1 MSTILYTFEVQNEK
15 IEYADSR
22 PVPTR
27 NGKHGGI
34 LILSNGDTIP
44 LSFSAKN
51 GRVTKVFHDFE
62 IPKEDSDSEDDIPLI
77 KITKNK
83 KKVVSIK
90 KKVIHS
96 DSDDDLPLSRLVR
109 VSPKVVEP
117 KKVWPKVVI
126 PEIVSENDS
135 MAELERKARKNAF
148 DYDLVNDSKS
158 DTEEKESKSDD
169 EDEEEPDL
177 NLPPE
182 HAVNIPLTRGQQ
194 EFLSKISGK
203 ERAYTMESLRKEIP
217 GFEKWLV
224 VQMYSGFKLNGEK
237 KIKISKK
244 KENKIKKA
252 GKGGKGDKD
261 GEVTGRGAYKLC
273 NFSLLKGDVQSGKA
287 KAMQVMAIAYRLCGM
302 STIKIVRDLNTD
314 AEQMLDGTASLVNRL
329 FKGTDFKKIEVF
341 SCKKTILEKDINKY
355 KNALTNEPAIMV
367 IMRNQSQIDK
377 MVEIIKESGT
387 PPFVLMIDEIDDVA
401 YSDKEIPTEEKNIY
415 NSLKELKKLATT
427 TVGITATCFEVY
439 FQEKDLK
446 PEFSFCLPHH
456 ENYRGVNHIQT
467 CIDTRIKRSKDP
479 ETEFIP
485 KLIKN
490 SEEDGISDNVGTL

>member
-148 DYDLVNDSKS
+148 D
-158 DTEEKESKSDD
+158 
-169 EDEEEPDL
+169 
-177 NLPPE
+177 
-182 HAVNIPLTRGQQ
+182 
-194 EFLSKISGK
+194 
-203 ERAYTMESLRKEIP
+203 
-217 GFEKWLV
+217 
-224 VQMYSGFKLNGEK
+224 
-237 KIKISKK
+237 
-244 KENKIKKA
+244 
-252 GKGGKGDKD
+252 
-261 GEVTGRGAYKLC
+261 
-273 NFSLLKGDVQSGKA
+273 
-287 KAMQVMAIAYRLCGM
+287 
-302 STIKIVRDLNTD
+302 
-314 AEQMLDGTASLVNRL
+314 
-329 FKGTDFKKIEVF
+329 
-341 SCKKTILEKDINKY
+341 
-355 KNALTNEPAIMV
+355 
-367 IMRNQSQIDK
+367 
-377 MVEIIKESGT
+377 
-387 PPFVLMIDEIDDVA
+387 
-401 YSDKEIPTEEKNIY
+401 
-415 NSLKELKKLATT
+415 
-427 TVGITATCFEVY
+427 
-439 FQEKDLK
+439 
-446 PEFSFCLPHH
+446 
-456 ENYRGVNHIQT
+456 
-467 CIDTRIKRSKDP
+467 
-479 ETEFIP
+479 
-485 KLIKN
+485 
-490 SEEDGISDNVGTL
+490 